1 MTGTSLLDP
10 NILRNDPTLE
20 STDTGFWDQFGK
32 GLNSSVTGTHAGL
45 RGMAGTIGEMAG
57 ADEFAQDEFQR
68 ARELQAEAQAQGPR
82 VGSYKNVGGLRD
94 AVSYAGGILGG
105 SAPSMALGMGAGMA
119 ARTALGGLAAGTV
132 AQTPLE
138 AADVAMKQLN
148 DPEAMAQPAGERFAR
163 QLGGGAASAGLQTI
177 IPNMV
182 GGKLVGRG
190 AEQAAQQSLKQI
202 AGRNAMSIPAEGF
215 FEGSSEALKQTAAN
229 SENDLNWDQIGENVV
244 GGMVGGAPMAG
255 AGFVGDAASRVA
267 PQAQEAFG
275 SARESI
281 NERVARMRG
290 AAGEQLDAA
299 AATAPGKKVKS
310 AYDDIADMVERG
322 KGKFDDT
329 LDKILKGEELGD
341 PGDWLR
347 ATTDEAKKRMADFSD
362 NERVKAATQWGKDL
376 LNKLRPDDP
385 RRGTVEA
392 ADPNTVDGQMLI
404 ASEKKKF
411 DASEDADAKIDA
423 LSEALGSDV
432 TDVVDKN
439 EAVQTPAAAPAKP
452 TIAQRKQF
460 IDEAMASGMTKEQA
474 RTAFVESMNGPRLD
488 DPTPPEVPKL
498 SADYSGV
505 QKMIADAIK
514 DNGIVSRRPELF
526 DTDRKIEAISR
537 NMRILLEQLPKG
549 PLDEAVIKSV
559 TRVFGDDT
567 DSVINSLKRTLA
579 VDLSPQESENFFGN
593 LRLMKDINDGEK
605 GLHDVMRSSLTDEA
619 RTRQQMTEKDAEA
632 LIKHAR
638 GQMGAERTAEKEH
651 FDRLVD
657 EYYKNN
663 FGDKADTVRAAVE
676 KAAGLDQGVAEDG
689 TVKAVDDA
697 PESEG
702 GFDEGGSRIEA
713 AAQDKVIYGLS
724 APDAKGNSKSELGG
738 AAMLEGSRYAKQ
750 HELDLKAKFP
760 DKDVYFERLPDS
772 DYGHV
777 VVEDR
782 SNPGEFNAADL
793 AAMKHDTKKYPN
805 SPSRLSVGGHII
817 DAVKVAKVM
826 RGKLQDR
833 FEGDS
838 PTTAVQRLVDGFK
851 QGIAQL
857 TEQFGEVV
865 NVPDSAV
872 IGFKAGNK
880 PLTWGEAQRVRS
892 DTAEDRMSEV
902 GQAKLAELRKEYKT
916 ASAKDKAEILA
927 EVRKLVDFERDRE
940 LVGDTDET
948 AGARYAEK
956 MNDTRIANVMGDRK
970 QRFGDGPEPKEIK
983 DGRYDAEGNL
993 TKAGAHDLL
1002 MGDADGGINVAAPSK
1017 ALHELDRVGT
1027 SSGEGRSDVSADENP
1042 HLVAAIHGKKM
1053 KRGANMDGSAH
1064 YVSDSVSAAERL
1076 ARSEMKAGIAN
1087 WRDTGTAPATRIA
1100 DRADRLL
1107 SSAYL
1112 MSEKDRTALFSLAG
1126 GTAAQ
1131 ASSTVNALARKYKD
1145 QIVATNKEGSPDPK
1159 PQAPKGAASGKK
1171 QAFLKRAAEGD
1182 KALLEELRTS
1192 DDAKG
1197 LQRALDALNE
1207 RDFDGSEGDDN
1218 VQATFDVLTSRLAEL
1233 AKNPDVAY
1241 GLQTAKYSLD
1251 ATQVNASNQTTQA
1264 DRDAV
1269 KAHILKVLGTSVKVA
1284 WKNLTNMQHA
1294 GDYTHSLKLI
1304 RLSVHA
1310 INPMSTGYHE
1320 SLHAFF
1326 AQLRDAGATDIT
1338 RVLEKA
1344 ASSQLVIEQLNTRY
1358 KNQPEVLK
1366 QLKDPEERAAYM
1378 YQMWASDPSF
1388 KVTIA
1393 AKGVFGRIKQF
1404 IQRLAGAWT
1413 NDERAL
1419 HIMDYFHSGEYAKN
1433 MGSPSAVRHALMDTH
1448 RSQILETAQSFTEPL
1463 GRLADAV
1470 VGTGGARLRDTGV
1483 PALEQLADIMK
1494 REHTSEGGDQGF
1506 ISASRIEGAKMR
1518 TRLGELLSPYTTEQL
1533 HDAME
1538 ALQSNTPAVST
1549 EAQQAAKDIKGF
1561 LRGAHAYMTKAGV
1574 NIGDLGP
1581 DYFPRVWDTH
1591 YISKNQQ
1598 AFRDMLEPY
1607 IRSGKMKGSADDL
1620 IRSLLAREGA
1630 EFGIESREPGMQHK
1644 KERLLDFITAQDA
1657 AQFVEKNLLATMSS
1671 YINQAT
1677 RKAEWTRRLGGG
1689 KLDQLLDDAR
1699 SQGATTEQL
1708 DVAEDYMKGIDGTL
1722 GSTGGPFE
1730 MTPTV
1735 RRLMGDMIVYQNI
1748 RLLPMAAFS
1757 MLIDPMG
1764 IMVRGGSVG
1773 QAYDTFKRGL
1783 AGIKDTFK
1791 NDDGSNADQATRW
1804 AELVGVVDSAMM
1816 THAMSDIYSQGM
1828 VGGTAKKINN
1838 AFFKFNLVEGLNR
1851 NFRIG
1856 ASEAAMKFMAHH
1868 AGGLSGKGPSAHS
1881 VRWMKE
1887 LGLQKG
1893 DIVLT
1898 PAGHIALTRQ
1908 DGLSEGQVVRVHAA
1922 INQWVDGAVLRP
1934 DAADKPIWMNDPH
1947 YALISHLKQ
1956 FVFSF
1961 QKTILARVA
1970 HEFRNG
1976 NYTPS
1981 MALASYVP
1989 VMIAADTAKGLFAN
2003 AGDTPEW
2010 KKGWSVAD
2018 HVGYGIERAGL
2029 FGVGQFGIDI
2039 IQDLKR
2045 GDSGVGALTGPTIE
2059 QLGDIVSALG
2069 GHKQFGNTVLD
2080 ALPANALLKGWSGKG
2095 EAKAD
2100 PVAES

>member
-1 MTGTSLLDP
+1 MAGTSLLDP
-10 NILRNDPTLE
+10 NILRNDPALGDV
-20 STDTGFWDQFGK
+20 DTGFWDQFGK
-32 GLNSSVTGTHAGL
+32 GLKSSVTGSHAGL
-45 RGMAGTIGEMAG
+45 RGMAGTVGEMVG
-57 ADEFAQDEFQR
+57 ADKFAQSEFQR

-82 VGSYKNVGGLRD
+82 IGSYKDAGGSLRD
-94 AVSYAGGILGG
+94 ATSYVGGILGG
-105 SAPSMALGMGAGMA
+105 SAPSMALGMGAGMV
-119 ARTALGGLAAGTV
+119 ARTALGGLAAGTL

-148 DPEAMAQPAGERFAR
+148 DPGAMAQPAGERFAR
-163 QLGGGAASAGLQTI
+163 QIGGGAASAGLQTI

-190 AEQAAQQSLKQI
+190 AEQAAKQSIKQI

-215 FEGSSEALKQTAAN
+215 FEGSSEGLKQMASN
-229 SENDLNWDQIGENVV
+229 NENALNWDQIGENVV

-255 AGFVGDAASRVA
+255 AGFVGDTAGRVA
-267 PQAQEAFG
+267 PQAREAFG

-281 NERVARMRG
+281 NERLSRARG
-290 AAGEQLDAA
+290 AVGEQIDAA
-299 AATAPGKKVKS
+299 AATAPGKKIRS

-329 LDKILKGEELGD
+329 VDKILKGEELGD
-341 PGDWLR
+341 PRDWLR

-362 NERVKAATQWGKDL
+362 NERVKAATQWGKDML
-376 LNKLRPDDP
+376 SKLRPDDP
-385 RRGTVEA
+385 RRGPVEA
-392 ADPNTVDGQMLI
+392 ADPNTVDGQMLL

-439 EAVQTPAAAPAKP
+439 EVVQTPAAPQAKP
-452 TIAQRKQF
+452 TINQRKKF
-460 IDEAMASGMTKEQA
+460 IEDAMASGMTQEQA
-474 RTAFVESMNGPRLD
+474 RTAFVESMNGPRMD
-488 DPTPPEVPKL
+488 YPAPPEVPKL

-505 QKMIADAIK
+505 QKVIADAIK

-526 DTDRKIEAISR
+526 DTDRKIETISR

-567 DSVINSLKRTLA
+567 DGIINTLKRTLA

-593 LRLMKDINDGEK
+593 LRLMKDINEGEK

-638 GQMGAERTAEKEH
+638 GQMGAERTVEKEH

-676 KAAGLDQGVAEDG
+676 KAAGLDKGRIDGDVANID
-689 TVKAVDDA
+689 
-697 PESEG
+697 ESGALVGEAEG
-702 GFDEGGSRIEA
+702 GFDEGGNRLNE
-713 AAQDKVIYGLS
+713 QPLDTLKFGLTE
-724 APDAKGNSKSELGG
+724 PDAKGNSNSKLGG
-738 AAMLEGSRYAKQ
+738 TPMAEDNRYVKQ
-750 HELDLKAKFP
+750 HISDL
-760 DKDVYFERLPDS
+760 E
-772 DYGHV
+772 
-777 VVEDR
+777 
-782 SNPGEFNAADL
+782 
-793 AAMKHDTKKYPN
+793 KKYPGHEFKWVKDENSAEGFGRIVGEKAADPEALTANDVQGMRLSDKFPN
-805 SPSRLSVGGHII
+805 SPDKIKVGGMALDTKRI
-817 DAVKVAKVM
+817 AKVM
-826 RGKLQDR
+826 DR
-833 FEGDS
+833 
-838 PTTAVQRLVDGFK
+838 RLEYSVADEQSRAHRMARMFNE
-851 QGIAQL
+851 GIARL
-857 TEQFGEVV
+857 TEQYGKIDVADTSVIGKVGGKKFTFGE
-865 NVPDSAV
+865 AR
-872 IGFKAGNK
+872 KLK
-880 PLTWGEAQRVRS
+880 S
-892 DTAEDRMSEV
+892 DTATPENPRI
-902 GQAKLAELRKEYKT
+902 AELRKEYRG
-916 ASAKDKAEILA
+916 ASPQDKADILREIDDLKNA
-927 EVRKLVDFERDRE
+927 ELSREPYSIQDKLIEA
-940 LVGDTDET
+940 DEAT
-948 AGARYAEK
+948 KPMKAS
-956 MNDTRIANVMGDRK
+956 
-970 QRFGDGPEPKEIK
+970 K
-983 DGRYDAEGNL
+983 DGQIHQA
-993 TKAGAHDLL
+993 AADLK
-1002 MGDADGGINVAAPSK
+1002 PS
-1017 ALHELDRVGT
+1017 EL
-1027 SSGEGRSDVSADENP
+1027 EQRSNE
-1042 HLVAAIHGKKM
+1042 
-1053 KRGANMDGSAH
+1053 DGSKHSHNA
-1064 YVSDSVSAAERL
+1064 SDRTTGNDALDGLANEML
-1076 ARSEMKAGIAN
+1076 AARSK
-1087 WRDTGTAPATRIA
+1087 
-1100 DRADRLL
+1100 
-1107 SSAYL
+1107 
-1112 MSEKDRTALFSLAG
+1112 
-1126 GTAAQ
+1126 AAQ
-1131 ASSTVNALARKYKD
+1131 AIGGRIKTLLATKLTAKDEAKLNSILAGPVEGTRKPAAEIAAIVNPMAAKYAARAEGTTEPEEATEPAGRTSKPSLMELLSQLNEINYRLENPESVDTRKYLKGLD
-1145 QIVATNKEGSPDPK
+1145 SQRMAMEAMIAELEGSPDPK

-1182 KALLEELRTS
+1182 KALLEELGAS
-1192 DDAKG
+1192 NDAKG
-1197 LQRALDALNE
+1197 LQRALEALNE
-1207 RDFDGSEGDDN
+1207 HVFDGSARDDN
-1218 VQATFDVLTSRLAEL
+1218 VQAAFDVLTDRLSEL
-1233 AKNPDVAY
+1233 VRDPDVAY
-1241 GLQTAKYSLD
+1241 GMQTTKYSLD
-1251 ATQVNASNQTTQA
+1251 ATQVSASNQTTQT

-1326 AQLRDAGATDIT
+1326 GQLRDAGATDIT
-1338 RVLEKA
+1338 KVLEKA
-1344 ASSQLVIEQLNTRY
+1344 ASSQLVIDQLKQRY
-1358 KNQPEVLK
+1358 AGQPEVLN

-1378 YQMWASDPSF
+1378 YQMWASDPTF
-1388 KVTIA
+1388 KIA
-1393 AKGVFGRIKQF
+1393 ISAKSVFGRIKAF

-1419 HIMDYFHSGEYAKN
+1419 HIMEYFHSGEYAKN
-1433 MGSPSAVRHALMDTH
+1433 MGSPSAVRHAMMDTH
-1448 RSQILETAQSFTEPL
+1448 RSQILETAQSFAEPL

-1483 PALEQLADIMK
+1483 PALVQLADIMK

-1506 ISASRIEGAKMR
+1506 IAASRIEGAKMR
-1518 TRLGELLSPYTTEQL
+1518 TQLGELLSLYTPEQL

-1549 EAQQAAKDIKGF
+1549 EAQQAVKDIKKF
-1561 LRGAHAYMTKAGV
+1561 LRGAHNYMTKAGV

-1607 IRSGKMKGSADDL
+1607 IRSGQMKGSADDL

-1644 KERLLDFITAQDA
+1644 KERLLDFITPQDS

-1671 YINQAT
+1671 YINQAS

-1689 KLDQLLDDAR
+1689 KLEQLLDDAR

-1722 GSTGGPFE
+1722 GATGGPFE
-1730 MTPTV
+1730 MTPTA
-1735 RRLMGDMIVYQNI
+1735 RRLMGNMIVYQNI

-1764 IMVRGGSVG
+1764 IMVRGGSVS
-1773 QAYDTFKRGL
+1773 QAYTTFKRGI
-1783 AGIKDTFK
+1783 AGIKDTFAK
-1791 NDDGSNADQATRW
+1791 DGGQSRADQATKW
-1804 AELVGVVDSAMM
+1804 AELIGVVDSAMM

-1838 AFFKFNLVEGLNR
+1838 AFFRFNLVEGLNR

-1856 ASEAAMKFMAHH
+1856 ASEAAMKFMTHH
-1868 AGGLSGKGPSAHS
+1868 ADGLSGKGPSTHS

-1893 DIVLT
+1893 DIIVT
-1898 PAGHIALTRQ
+1898 PAGHLALTEQ
-1908 DGLSEGQVVRVHAA
+1908 DGLSAAQVQRVHAA

-1989 VMIAADTAKGLFAN
+1989 IMIAADTAKGLLGN

-2010 KKGWSVAD
+2010 KKGWTVAD
-2018 HVGYGIERAGL
+2018 HVGYGVERAGL
-2029 FGVGQFGIDI
+2029 FGVGQFGLDI
-2039 IQDLKR
+2039 AQDLNR
-2045 GDSGVGALTGPTIE
+2045 GGTGVGSLTGPTID
-2059 QLGDIVSALG
+2059 QLGDIVSTLG
-2069 GHKQFGNTVLD
+2069 GRRQFGTTVLD
-2080 ALPANALLKGWSGKG
+2080 ALPANTLLKGWSGKG